1 MKQEARVLLGKASAS
16 LTVSTTIASPVEQ
29 RAHGDSSGGAGRLS
43 AAPSR
48 SRRFCEGGTPPSPPS
63 QPEAPDGSWALAQR
77 FLAATATRLLRCVR
91 VRPMARDARLRR
103 SAVSK

>member
-48 SRRFCEGGTPPSPPS
+48 SRFSSGGSSPPTPLS
-63 QPEAPDGSWALAQR
+63 PPEAPGGS
-77 FLAATATRLLRCVR
+77 
-91 VRPMARDARLRR
+91 
-103 SAVSK
+103 